1 MENLVCYKTL
11 PVWQKTTIPMAF
23 TDRHNTAEGTW
34 AQLTVLAG
42 EMDFVVFGE
51 NGEETR
57 YHFDTAHQPPRLDP
71 QVWHKIE
78 SVSDDISCQLA
89 FWCQPEDEFYK
100 IHGLTRPHSEVR
112 ELVTMTKPGKTLDLG
127 SGRGRNSFFLAQ
139 LGYDVTAMDINPQH
153 IQAIEDVKATTG
165 ISNIRTQVYDI
176 NQHALQDDYD
186 IIISTVVLMFLKRE
200 NIAAIIADMQAHT
213 RPDGYNLIVCPV
225 ETESMPY
232 DELPF
237 DCFLKPGEL
246 SGYYADW
253 EILKYNENPG
263 HLHRTDA
270 AGNRIRL
277 NFATL
282 IARKKD

>member
-1 MENLVCYKTL
+1 
-11 PVWQKTTIPMAF
+11 
-23 TDRHNTAEGTW
+23 
-34 AQLTVLAG
+34 
-42 EMDFVVFGE
+42 
-51 NGEETR
+51 
-57 YHFDTAHQPPRLDP
+57 
-71 QVWHKIE
+71 
-78 SVSDDISCQLA
+78 
-89 FWCQPEDEFYK
+89 
-100 IHGLTRPHSEVR
+100 
-112 ELVTMTKPGKTLDLG
+112 MTKPGKTLDLG

-153 IQAIEDVKATTG
+153 IQAIEDVKAAAG

-225 ETESMPY
+225 ETENMPY

-253 EILKYNENPG
+253 DILKYNENPG

-282 IARKKD
+282 IARKKA